1 MAAEDQNVDNRLFY
15 DITLNLFKS
24 HKEEISEAIKTTFP
38 FLEYL
43 RDHRL
48 ISDELYKVSLENYKG
63 WSTLQA
69 VIYYILSELEKTF
82 DPSYLQ
88 VIFRKVIRKHYPGLN
103 CLYRMFKN
111 EIPDKNFFPESDEEE
126 KEELPNI
133 PLSLEQGTG
142 ENLKQTLNP

>member
-15 DITLNLFKS
+15 DIALNLFKS
-24 HKEEISEAIKTTFP
+24 HKKEISEAIKTTFP

-43 RDHRL
+43 RDNKL
-48 ISDELYKVSLENYKG
+48 ISDELYKVSREKCKRR
-63 WSTLQA
+63 STLQA
-69 VIYYILSELEKTF
+69 VIYNILSELEKTF

-88 VIFRKVIRKHYPGLN
+88 VIFNNVIRNNYPGLN
-103 CLYRMFKN
+103 RFYRMFKN
-111 EIPDKNFFPESDEEE
+111 EIADKNFFPESDEEE